1 MQIEINPLWEDWAN
15 QNKAKPLPS
24 NVRRMTL
31 SDSYISKIDFTPHAL
46 KQYFFRV
53 QYSYSRI
60 FVECLASVFLIFH
73 VFCDTFDRPKFIVFD
88 ETIESM
94 FVVLHFKNNRP
105 SPWLSRGWNT
115 LFRFCFKKPLS
126 NSIVS
131 NPVNMENRFIWNP
144 PVDHEFSV
152 LCILI
157 TSKRQ

>member
-1 MQIEINPLWEDWAN
+1 MQIEINPLWEDWAK

-24 NVRRMTL
+24 RRMTL

-60 FVECLASVFLIFH
+60 FVECLVFVFLIFY

>member
-1 MQIEINPLWEDWAN
+1 MQIKINPLWEDWAN

-24 NVRRMTL
+24 RRMTL

-60 FVECLASVFLIFH
+60 FVECLVF
-73 VFCDTFDRPKFIVFD
+73 VFFNILCFLRHFWPTQIYCLWWNDRKYVCCP
-88 ETIESM
+88 S
-94 FVVLHFKNNRP
+94 FKNNRP